1 MKHIEYYSFSKQEW
15 YALNR
20 LLESIWTSAGLDLR
34 IMLDSDN
41 YNADTRKEAEMRLRE
56 TIGISQSISAWLVF
70 SSTSKF
76 PRNDFKSAL
85 RKIADR
91 LRKYGVDI
99 DAQLKEAGYDPEKFT
114 LQVEYSVVVSS
125 PEVTYIHQSGHSK
138 EKAEQIAKLLNEN
151 FDQVDG
157 PVEAVVMP
165 DSEAR
170 KYRKSHKP

>member
-15 YALNR
+15 NALNR

-34 IMLDSDN
+34 IMLDSAN
-41 YNADTRKEAEMRLRE
+41 YDAESRKEAELRLRE

-70 SSTSKF
+70 SCTAKF

-99 DAQLKEAGYDPEKFT
+99 DTQLREAGYEPENFT
-114 LQVEYSVVVSS
+114 RTGEYSVVISS
-125 PEVTYIHQSGHSK
+125 PEVTYVHQSGHTK

-151 FDQVDG
+151 FDQMDG
-157 PVEAVVMP
+157 PVEAIVMV

-170 KYRKSHKP
+170 KYKKYHKT

>member
-41 YNADTRKEAEMRLRE
+41 YDADSRKEAEMRLRE

-70 SSTSKF
+70 SSTAKF
-76 PRNDFKSAL
+76 PRSDFKSAL
-85 RKIADR
+85 RNIADR

-99 DAQLKEAGYDPEKFT
+99 DAQLREAGYEPENFT
-114 LQVEYSVVVSS
+114 RTGEYSVVISS
-125 PEVTYIHQSGHSK
+125 PEVTYVHQRGHTK
-138 EKAEQIAKLLNEN
+138 EKAEQIAKIFNDNLSQEN
-151 FDQVDG
+151 G
-157 PVEAVVMP
+157 PVEAVVML

-170 KYRKSHKP
+170 KYRKHCQP